1 VAEKV
6 SWNDSFKAYGVTG
19 HRHLPEIEQNIN
31 TSAVFIPHLLPL
43 DRGIVATCY
52 AKLEAGKTLAQ
63 AQAVFQK
70 LADEN
75 IFVEYVTSP
84 PELKNVIGTNKIQIY
99 VCVDANAGHLIVI
112 SALDNLVK
120 GAAGQAVQNMNVLLG
135 WPEEQGL
142 SNLQVLTDNHT
153 L

>member
-1 VAEKV
+1 
-6 SWNDSFKAYGVTG
+6 
-19 HRHLPEIEQNIN
+19 
-31 TSAVFIPHLLPL
+31 
-43 DRGIVATCY
+43 
-52 AKLEAGKTLAQ
+52 
-63 AQAVFQK
+63 
-70 LADEN
+70 
-75 IFVEYVTSP
+75 
-84 PELKNVIGTNKIQIY
+84 VIGTNKIQIY